1 MQVSQRYLPTLG
13 RRIGGAGMILPRLFR
28 AALGQRRIERVVELP
43 AEPALGVR
51 RANLDAGARPQ
62 PVIGVDAKD
71 TADLIG
77 AVDRGRGR
85 HIARGRYR
93 SEEHTSEIQSLM
105 RLSYA
110 VFCLKIQK
118 KTNITPC
125 CAQPSQ

>member
-1 MQVSQRYLPTLG
+1 MEFRRVLFRSQRYLPTLG

-77 AVDRGRGR
+77 AVDRSE
-85 HIARGRYR
+85 ARRVGKGGGSTCRARWAPY
-93 SEEHTSEIQSLM
+93 H
-105 RLSYA
+105 
-110 VFCLKIQK
+110 
-118 KTNITPC
+118 
-125 CAQPSQ
+125 